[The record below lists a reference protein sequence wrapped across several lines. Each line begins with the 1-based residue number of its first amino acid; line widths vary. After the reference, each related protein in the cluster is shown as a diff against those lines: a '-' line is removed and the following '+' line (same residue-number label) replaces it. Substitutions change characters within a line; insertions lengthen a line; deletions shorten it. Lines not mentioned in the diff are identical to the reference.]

1 MSLTYNQLIST
12 FVATILI
19 ICYWTLGHVT
29 HLPLASFVLIASVHI
44 PQKNDTQGMFAPFS
58 FGIKCNTSLVLN
70 KRNLPKRVPFTK
82 ERLSNL
88 PLFCI
93 WVTYSLWYWE
103 SLKVSR
109 AERGGKEKNP
119 ALHHCTSF
127 DAAFRRRWSFSLP
140 WLNVFLPDRNLH
152 YWKDMVVHTNSPLLN
167 RLHRTD
173 KWARALTAAT

>member
-29 HLPLASFVLIASVHI
+29 QLPLASFVLVASIHI
-44 PQKNDTQGMFAPFS
+44 SQKNDTLGMFAPFS

-70 KRNLPKRVPFTK
+70 KRNLPKKVPLTK

-109 AERGGKEKNP
+109 AERGGRGKKIQ
-119 ALHHCTSF
+119 HCITAPLSTQLSE
-127 DAAFRRRWSFSLP
+127 DAEAFLYLGSMFFLLIEIFTIERTRWCTP
-140 WLNVFLPDRNLH
+140 I
-152 YWKDMVVHTNSPLLN
+152 
-167 RLHRTD
+167 RLY
-173 KWARALTAAT
+173 